1 MRKISKLTKP
11 SVAKAGHSV
20 SLLIAALLIASCA
33 RLKQFAYEGFDRDNW
48 QHPEKVIAALRLQPG
63 DTVADLGSGG
73 GYFTFRLAKAVTPTG
88 KIYAVDTDPD
98 MIDLIGERAKKET
111 PSQVEPI
118 LAKPDDPMLPATGV
132 DMVFSCNTYHHID
145 NRVTYFAN
153 LHKYL
158 HSGGKVAIIDLN
170 GHAWPEGWLGHYT
183 SSESIKKEMDQAG
196 YILQQELDFLDRQS
210 FLIFTAKP

>member
-11 SVAKAGHSV
+11 SVAKTRHSV

-63 DTVADLGSGG
+63 NIVADLGSGG
-73 GYFTFRLAKAVTPTG
+73 GYFTFRLAKAVAPTG

-98 MIDLIGERAKKET
+98 MIDLIENRAKKET

-118 LAKPDDPMLPATGV
+118 LAKPDDPCFPRPA
-132 DMVFSCNTYHHID
+132 
-145 NRVTYFAN
+145 
-153 LHKYL
+153 
-158 HSGGKVAIIDLN
+158 
-170 GHAWPEGWLGHYT
+170 
-183 SSESIKKEMDQAG
+183 SI
-196 YILQQELDFLDRQS
+196 
-210 FLIFTAKP
+210 